1 MKTYWITFRIAD
13 KTVGGRTYQDRY
25 EALVAAV
32 QGHAA
37 THWWAEPTSFWL
49 VNSESSQAQIAAKI
63 RAAIATTNDLALIGM
78 IDFKGLTLVG
88 NAERLADLKALAPNL
103 VQA

>member
-13 KTVGGRTYQDRY
+13 KTVGGRTYQERY

-32 QGHAA
+32 QAHSA

-49 VNSESSQAQIAAKI
+49 VNSQSSQADIAASI
-63 RAAIATTNDLALIGM
+63 RKSIAPTTDLALIGM

-88 NAERLADLKALAPNL
+88 NAEYLADLKALAPNL